1 MGTSSLLPPLRVLM
15 VSSMYPPDHEGGAE
29 LSAQA
34 FTDGLRA
41 RGYDVQVLTRRWRPV
56 FQGVKEEHPHVH
68 RILEGARL
76 FQTMPNWLA
85 QKWDTVMAYKRATT
99 IAIPNLPRVQEFLK
113 GRDFDVVFVFESQGL
128 SPLVVEPLVAR
139 GVPVLWQISSHVLM
153 KTLAPP
159 RLLQLSQN
167 LTCPALWRRE
177 HALPYDHMVFI
188 SRFMKDH
195 YARHG
200 VSPRFPYLLGR
211 GIEFEPP
218 EKVSSE
224 RTDPPNFVLVGRIA
238 RVKGVHVVI
247 EAAGLL
253 AKMRPAPWTLDV
265 FGGFSPGDEL
275 YAEGV
280 RRRAQELGIGDRVT
294 FHGQRPRPEVLER
307 IRGAAGMVISSI
319 YEEPFGRTVIE
330 GLGTGAPLIIT
341 RSGAFPEI
349 LEGTTCGLFYDREN
363 PEELAQHMAKL
374 LDDPA
379 EGKRMAQEGLELA
392 RTKYRLDPLLD
403 EAEKI
408 LHEVVQNH
416 RPERQNQSSPELESV
431 IVK

>member
-1 MGTSSLLPPLRVLM
+1 MI
-15 VSSMYPPDHEGGAE
+15 SSMYPPDHEGGAE

-56 FQGVKEEHPHVH
+56 FQGVREEHPHVH

-99 IAIPNLPRVQEFLK
+99 IAIPNLPRVREFLE
-113 GRDFDVVFVFESQGL
+113 GREFDVVFVFESQGL
-128 SPLVVEPLVAR
+128 GLLVVEPLVER
-139 GVPVLWQISSHVLM
+139 GVPILWQISSHALKKV
-153 KTLAPP
+153 LAPP

-177 HALPYDHMVFI
+177 HALPYDHMVFV
-188 SRFMKDH
+188 SQFMKDH

-200 VSPRFPYLLGR
+200 IRPRHSYVLRR

-218 EKVSSE
+218 AQVCAE

-253 AKMRPAPWTLDV
+253 AKMRPGPWTLDV
-265 FGGFSPGDEL
+265 YGGVSPGDEL
-275 YAEGV
+275 YADRV
-280 RRRAQELGIGDRVT
+280 QRRARELGIGDRVV

-307 IRGAAGMVISSI
+307 IRGAAGMIISSI
-319 YEEPFGRTVIE
+319 YEEPFARTVIE

-341 RSGAFPEI
+341 RSGAFAEI
-349 LEGTTCGLFYDREN
+349 FEGTTCGLLYEREN
-363 PEELAQHMAKL
+363 PEELARHMAKL
-374 LDDPA
+374 LDDPE
-379 EGKRMAQEGLELA
+379 EGRRMAQDGLDLA

-408 LHEVVQNH
+408 LHHVVQNH
-416 RPERQNQSSPELESV
+416 RLERQKPSSPELESV